1 MKATTFVHAIAAHTY
16 DTIPT
21 QVMHLCDRSDLSK
34 IFGQG
39 GKCYAI
45 GINGIPESDYLY
57 LYPDSDTQQ
66 AEFLEDLK
74 HMGEVYENNPN
85 IVDAVCTDATGQ
97 LIVIINVMEG

>member
-1 MKATTFVHAIAAHTY
+1 MKATTFVHALAAHSY

-45 GINGIPESDYLY
+45 GINGIPESNYLY
-57 LYPDSDTQQ
+57 LYPDSVPQQ

-74 HMGEVYENNPN
+74 HMGEVYEGNAN
-85 IVDAVCTDATGQ
+85 IVDAVGVDVAGQ
-97 LIVIINVMEG
+97 CVVVINILEA